1 MQIFFIPFGIV
12 LLTNSIIFA
21 SSINHS
27 TNIVQKYQIRK
38 LKQEKMTNE
47 RKEVMT
53 VTKDENELN
62 ELRETNANLIA
73 ERENLMEE
81 RKQLQEKISEL
92 EKKLGNVENDTC
104 WVYSKYN
111 KEKDKVRSLALIIK
125 AMKCDESIGA
135 VVERICDM
143 V

>member
-1 MQIFFIPFGIV
+1 MCKE
-12 LLTNSIIFA
+12 
-21 SSINHS
+21 
-27 TNIVQKYQIRK
+27 NI
-38 LKQEKMTNE
+38 T
-47 RKEVMT
+47 
-53 VTKDENELN
+53 ENELN

-73 ERENLMEE
+73 ERNNLMEE
-81 RKQLQEKISEL
+81 RKQLHKKISEL

>member
-1 MQIFFIPFGIV
+1 MCKE
-12 LLTNSIIFA
+12 
-21 SSINHS
+21 
-27 TNIVQKYQIRK
+27 NI
-38 LKQEKMTNE
+38 T
-47 RKEVMT
+47 
-53 VTKDENELN
+53 ENELN

-125 AMKCDESIGA
+125 AMKCDESISA
-135 VVERICDM
+135 VIERICDM